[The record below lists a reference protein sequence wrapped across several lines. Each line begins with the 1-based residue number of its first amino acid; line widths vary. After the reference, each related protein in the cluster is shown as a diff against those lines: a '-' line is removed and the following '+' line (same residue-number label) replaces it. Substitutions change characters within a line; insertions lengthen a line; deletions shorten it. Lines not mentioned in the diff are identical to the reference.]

1 MPSTSNNLDFQTQP
15 GHAARRLHQLAVALF
30 MQEVAELGLT
40 PVQYSS
46 LHCIC
51 NQPGL
56 DQKSLARA
64 VAFDTSTI
72 GGVVDRLEARGLVK
86 RSVSPHDRRV
96 RLLTPTDQGLT
107 ILDAVI
113 PRMLK
118 AQERLLKPLTAQ
130 QSQQLMQMLHIL
142 IEANE
147 PLSHMP
153 AQD

>member
-1 MPSTSNNLDFQTQP
+1 MSSTSNHLDFQTQP

-96 RLLTPTDQGLT
+96 RLLTPTDQGLA

-130 QSQQLMQMLHIL
+130 QAQQLMQLMHIL